1 MFLSAGLWFN
11 VCCTIFHRAPSE
23 DLGVWKELLLWRGQ
37 RTVALKQSRVACW
50 WLGGRLCP
58 CCVIVTESTS
68 STIHVSDM
76 FFRLV
81 FHFRMFHVN
90 NLHGPKM
97 AIENQ
102 VYFGTIWTS
111 RSCAPPSL
119 KWSLISF
126 CWCKQMMEATHA
138 LLQPISCGSSASCGC
153 CAWCE
158 WSRWLCVGGGDFGE
172 GWTCYETT

>member
-1 MFLSAGLWFN
+1 MLHYFPSSSFWRFGCMEGASSAKGTEDCCFEAIKGCLLMAWRATVPLLCDSHIVHFFN
-11 VCCTIFHRAPSE
+11 HPRFWHGFSF
-23 DLGVWKELLLWRGQ
+23 GVSFPY
-37 RTVALKQSRVACW
+37 V
-50 WLGGRLCP
+50 P
-58 CCVIVTESTS
+58 CQQPAWT
-68 STIHVSDM
+68 
-76 FFRLV
+76 
-81 FHFRMFHVN
+81 
-90 NLHGPKM
+90 KM

-158 WSRWLCVGGGDFGE
+158 WSRCCCWWWWFWRRVDLL
-172 GWTCYETT
+172 WTTYCI

>member
-1 MFLSAGLWFN
+1 MLHYFPSSSFWRFGCMEGASSVKGTED
-11 VCCTIFHRAPSE
+11 CCFEAIKGCLLMAWRATVPLLCDSHR
-23 DLGVWKELLLWRGQ
+23 VHF
-37 RTVALKQSRVACW
+37 
-50 WLGGRLCP
+50 
-58 CCVIVTESTS
+58 S